1 MSNKEFDEF
10 FEDVQKD
17 IRAER
22 FKRIWKKYGKIAST
36 CATCIFILTAG
47 YVLWSQHLERQNQE
61 QALQF
66 TTTQNLIA
74 QGRIAEALSV
84 LSTMTQHKTT
94 YGILAKFMQANHNK
108 KDSLKIYKEL
118 TTTGKTV
125 FFKDLARILY
135 VIKQCEKLKPETI
148 HSLKE
153 FIEPSL
159 KGPWSLIALD
169 LKGFLLYQQKN
180 YKEASDCFV
189 HLAQDT
195 RCPENLKLRAQI
207 FAQSCAQRMAQK

>member
-1 MSNKEFDEF
+1 MSNKQFDEF

-22 FKRIWKKYGKIAST
+22 FKRIWDKYGKIVSIF
-36 CATCIFILTAG
+36 ATCIFILKGG
-47 YVLWSQHLERQNQE
+47 YVLWSQHLERQGQE

-74 QGRIAEALSV
+74 QGRITEALSV

-94 YGILAKFMQANHNK
+94 YGILAKFMQANYNEK
-108 KDSLKIYKEL
+108 ESLRIYKEIA
-118 TTTGKTV
+118 TSDQTV
-125 FFKDLARILY
+125 FFKDLARVLY
-135 VIKQCEKLKPETI
+135 VIKQCEKLNPKTI
-148 HSLKE
+148 QSLKE
-153 FIEPSL
+153 FIAPSL

-189 HLAQDT
+189 YLAQDT
-195 RCPENLKLRAQI
+195 KCPENLKLRAQI
-207 FAQSCAQRMAQK
+207 FAQSCTQRMAQK